1 MWISREKLKQH
12 LEFFSGE
19 IEELSNDNAD
29 GNKEASVLLNFNKN
43 KFCGKLSYYIYS
55 CCKQFFD
62 SFVVCSSLIVHL
74 IS

>member
-43 KFCGKLSYYIYS
+43 KFCGKLSYYIY
-55 CCKQFFD
+55 
-62 SFVVCSSLIVHL
+62 
-74 IS
+74 